1 MRQKHVYYETAKN
14 RLTQRLWRIL
24 NSYRLHNITMQT
36 ALTQSEQQFHKTL
49 EEIQS
54 YTTRILGKRD
64 LGKNMKPL
72 TKQDLTNL
80 QTEITRKQSDF
91 KRLLQTVHNR

>member
-24 NSYRLHNITMQT
+24 NAYRLHNITMQT

-49 EEIQS
+49 TEIQS
-54 YTTRILGKRD
+54 YTTRILAKRD

-72 TKQDLTNL
+72 TQQNMKQLEI
-80 QTEITRKQSDF
+80 EITHKQADF
-91 KRLLQTVHNR
+91 KRLLQTVHR